1 LFQASKHARLAKRTQ
16 LLICSGIGDN
26 HHNISNVCYIFFLD
40 SSSNAGMFAMSVR
53 KKNQLAGAL
62 KHGAYSNITLLPG
75 EDPIAFQKLYDD
87 LVVEFTLQGPAE
99 EDLGRTMAHILWRK
113 QNVTIY
119 NVAKKVNRRY
129 SQILE
134 KSQPPYFP
142 LLGLDRHPDER
153 TPEEIRAATEA
164 AEKEAREELGESMV
178 FVEIGEDITTQHM
191 FEEFSVLDRLDSY
204 FERCVKRL
212 LLMRGA
218 KSVSSLASTASK
230 KSRKR

>member
-1 LFQASKHARLAKRTQ
+1 
-16 LLICSGIGDN
+16 
-26 HHNISNVCYIFFLD
+26 
-40 SSSNAGMFAMSVR
+40 MFAMSVR

-87 LVVEFTLQGPAE
+87 LVVEFNLQGPAE

-119 NVAKKVNRRY
+119 NVAKKVKRRY

-134 KSQPPYFP
+134 TSRPPLMDFP
-142 LLGLDRHPDER
+142 LLSFDRHPDER

>member
-1 LFQASKHARLAKRTQ
+1 
-16 LLICSGIGDN
+16 
-26 HHNISNVCYIFFLD
+26 
-40 SSSNAGMFAMSVR
+40 MSVR

-113 QNVTIY
+113 QNVMIY
-119 NVAKKVNRRY
+119 NVAKKVKRRY
-129 SQILE
+129 SEIVE
-134 KSQPPYFP
+134 KSEPRLMP
-142 LLGLDRHPDER
+142 LLSFERYPDER
-153 TPEEIRAATEA
+153 TPEEIRAATDA
-164 AEKEAREELGESMV
+164 AKKEAREELGESMV
-178 FVEIGEDITTQHM
+178 FVEIGEDITTEHM

-212 LLMRGA
+212 LLMRGV
-218 KSVSSLASTASK
+218 KSVSSLVSTASK
-230 KSRKR
+230 KSRKS